1 MEPEARTGNWSF
13 EEDRGPLAEK
23 PDFTE
28 RELLVKG
35 PEKDCLFS
43 FL

>member
-1 MEPEARTGNWSF
+1 MGPEARRGGSF
-13 EEDRGPLAEK
+13 DEIMGPLAEK
-23 PDFTE
+23 PGFAE